1 MHVAS
6 SPSCTVAF
14 SAADIDGLLHTAC
27 SLLHPLM
34 NVQPVQ
40 LVVQEMVESAVNF
53 RVSLTNKT
61 RNGDKGINFA
71 PNIILQT

>member
-1 MHVAS
+1 MDCCAQLV
-6 SPSCTVAF
+6 
-14 SAADIDGLLHTAC
+14 
-27 SLLHPLM
+27 LHPLM

-40 LVVQEMVESAVNF
+40 LVVQKMVESAVNF